1 MRRQAPG
8 TRTAGGGRRQ
18 AAGDELFPT
27 TEEREFAAPL
37 TIGVV
42 ADTHV
47 YRHGARRLPAEV
59 PDLFGRFGVALILHA
74 GDVST
79 ASVLRELGG
88 IAPVLAVVGNNDDG
102 ELRAV
107 LPEAVEFAV
116 GRLRFALLHGHGGR
130 SARAEAARRYAGRSD
145 CVVYGHSHIPK
156 MEVVD
161 GTILFNPGSASD
173 RRWQDHFGVGL
184 IHVSADRIE
193 PELVLYD
200 DPRHLGN
207 VGR

>member
-1 MRRQAPG
+1 MPSA
-8 TRTAGGGRRQ
+8 
-18 AAGDELFPT
+18 EWLFPT
-27 TEEREFAAPL
+27 TGERGFGAPL

-47 YRHGARRLPAEV
+47 YRHGARRLAAEV
-59 PDLFGRFGVALILHA
+59 PDLFGRFGVGLILHA

-79 ASVLRELGG
+79 AGVLRELGRV
-88 IAPVLAVVGNNDDG
+88 APVLGVVGNNDDG

-107 LPEAVEFAV
+107 LPEAVEFVV
-116 GRLRFALLHGHGGR
+116 GRFRFAMVHGHGGR
-130 SARAEAARRYAGRSD
+130 SARSEAARRYGGRCD

-156 MEVVD
+156 VEVVD
-161 GTILFNPGSASD
+161 GTILFNPGSATD
-173 RRWQDHFGVGL
+173 RRWQEHFGIGL
-184 IHVSADRIE
+184 IHVSEERIE

-200 DPRHLGN
+200 DPRHLRN